1 MVKRKTTRHKRPQ
14 AALSRFEGV
23 LLAAAVVVGV
33 LVVSLL
39 AGRALAGK
47 GLVSSLR
54 PLAWM
59 AVGVLLLGLYL
70 VVSGKW
76 RRTSS
81 TVAHVKRT
89 RYKRRRRSAQA
100 LRAVPSAQDD
110 LASLRASTTFVPVPP
125 RNMWCPEV
133 FDDIEWRRF
142 EAVCEALFAQAGFET
157 RPVSHGADGGVDLW
171 LHSRNA
177 QGPAAVVRCKHWHGK
192 PVGEKELREFHAEM
206 VAHQLQRGT
215 YASTSTFT
223 PEAAQFAAANG
234 INAMDGAALLA
245 LIARRMPAQ
254 QKALLAVAYEGDYWR
269 PTCAL
274 CGVQMTERTPSRGG
288 ADFWGCVNYPRCL
301 ARLPM
306 NATRSGG

>member
-1 MVKRKTTRHKRPQ
+1 MAKRKTTRHKRPQ
-14 AALSRFEGV
+14 AALSRFESV
-23 LLAAAVVVGV
+23 LLVVAAVLAVLVASLLAARV
-33 LVVSLL
+33 
-39 AGRALAGK
+39 LAGK
-47 GLVSSLR
+47 SVMSSLR
-54 PLAWM
+54 PLAWV
-59 AVGVLLLGLYL
+59 ALGGLVVGLYL

-76 RRTSS
+76 RRTVS

-89 RYKRRRRSAQA
+89 RYKRRRHSAQA
-100 LRAVPSAQDD
+100 LRGVSSAQDD
-110 LASLRASTTFVPVPP
+110 LASIPASAAFVPVPAS
-125 RNMWCPEV
+125 NIWCPEV

-157 RPVSHGADGGVDLW
+157 RAVSHGADGGVDLW

-192 PVGEKELREFHAEM
+192 PVGEKELCEFHAEM
-206 VAHQLQRGT
+206 VANQLQRGT

-223 PEAAQFAAANG
+223 PEAAQFAAAHG
-234 INAMDGAALLA
+234 IKAMDGAALLA

-254 QKALLAVAYEGDYWR
+254 QKALLAVAYDGDYWR
-269 PTCAL
+269 PTCAS
-274 CGVQMTERTPSRGG
+274 CGVQMVERTPSRGG
-288 ADFWGCVNYPRCL
+288 ADFWGCANYPRCL